1 MIDPEFEIEEYITAR
16 REALTQQRST
26 LSSLLRDGIISEDIF
41 SELATEV
48 DQAITDSQINW
59 LEATHHVQP
68 KNISELV
75 AVIIQ
80 EEDVNRAVEALHGIN
95 IPIVRMPSAGE
106 FLGRKNTTILI
117 GIPQGKKEIIINTL
131 QQSLRQRVELLTPK
145 KDLAITDETLPEEIT
160 IGATLFSFEIER
172 YEEF

>member
-1 MIDPEFEIEEYITAR
+1 MAI
-16 REALTQQRST
+16 EAL
-26 LSSLLRDGIISEDIF
+26 EDINF
-41 SELATEV
+41 
-48 DQAITDSQINW
+48 
-59 LEATHHVQP
+59 
-68 KNISELV
+68 
-75 AVIIQ
+75 
-80 EEDVNRAVEALHGIN
+80 
-95 IPIVRMPSAGE
+95 PIVRMPSAGE